1 MVVAS
6 WLAAKGTDDSVGS
19 SVEDSEGGP
28 GCVCSLLIV
37 NSSRFAIGRLIAFL
51 LVANNATSARLA
63 AQPLVGNASDS
74 PSTVGDFPKSKRLFW
89 KEPDSLGGFETPTP
103 WSRNQGSNKARV
115 IPWEARATLIAHIH
129 AALVC

>member
-37 NSSRFAIGRLIAFL
+37 NCSQFAIDRLIAFL
-51 LVANNATSARLA
+51 LLANNATSARLA
-63 AQPLVGNASDS
+63 AQSLVGNASDS
-74 PSTVGDFPKSKRLFW
+74 PNTVGDFSKGKRLFW
-89 KEPDSLGGFETPTP
+89 KGPDSLGGFEPP
-103 WSRNQGSNKARV
+103 PPCPEFNDRKKS
-115 IPWEARATLIAHIH
+115 E
-129 AALVC
+129 